1 MKAIS
6 KLAASI
12 AAATLTISTATF
24 AQPPGPAGETF
35 KVVTVAEG
43 LRNPWSMAW
52 LPNGDML
59 VTERGTGSY
68 PGALR
73 IIRDGK
79 LLPEPVAGVP
89 AVRAQG
95 QGGMQEVAV
104 HPNYAQNGYIY
115 LSYAKPRDGTAAT
128 CRGPAPTGQAAGAPP
143 CIEGTTALTRAK
155 LEGNR
160 LVEAKEIFEA
170 KAWNDAP
177 GHFGARIAFDGQG
190 HLFLTVGDKMA
201 GLFPRTPSGAM
212 DPNLEGHPSQRLD
225 NHQGKILRLNDDGT
239 VPQDNPFVGRA
250 GALPEIWSM
259 GHRNPQGLYFDR
271 ATGTLWETE
280 HGPQGGD
287 ELNVIE
293 KGKNYGWPVIGYGA
307 NYTLGT
313 EIHASRNKEGMEQPK
328 AYFVPSIGISG
339 LMMYTG
345 DRFPNWKGN
354 LFTGGMAGNYR
365 QLVRFSLNGN
375 VVIGRESLLPRE
387 YRIRDVRQGPDGF
400 VYIAADNQAPGQPS
414 NIIRLEPAPA
424 AR

>member
-1 MKAIS
+1 
-6 KLAASI
+6 
-12 AAATLTISTATF
+12 
-24 AQPPGPAGETF
+24 
-35 KVVTVAEG
+35 
-43 LRNPWSMAW
+43 
-52 LPNGDML
+52 
-59 VTERGTGSY
+59 
-68 PGALR
+68 LR

-79 LLPEPVAGVP
+79 LLPTEVAGVP

-95 QGGMQEVAV
+95 QGGMQEIAV
-104 HPNYAQNGYIY
+104 HPNFAQNQFVY
-115 LSYAKPRDGTAAT
+115 LSYAKPRNDNK
-128 CRGPAPTGQAAGAPP
+128 
-143 CIEGTTALTRAK
+143 EGTTALTRA
-155 LEGNR
+155 R
-160 LVEAKEIFEA
+160 LVGDKLVDAKEIFEA

-177 GHFGARIAFDGQG
+177 GHFGARIQFDGQG
-190 HLFLTVGDKMA
+190 HLFLSVGDRMA
-201 GLFPRTPSGAM
+201 GLFPRRPDGAM
-212 DPNLEGHPSQRLD
+212 ETANHPAQSLGS
-225 NHQGKILRLNDDGT
+225 HQGKILRLNEDGT

-250 GALPEIWSM
+250 GALPEIWSL

-328 AYFVPSIGISG
+328 AFFVPSIGISG
-339 LMMYTG
+339 LMMYTA

-387 YRIRDVRQGPDGF
+387 YRIRDVRQGPDGWLY
-400 VYIAADNQAPGQPS
+400 VLTDGGDGRIL
-414 NIIRLEPAPA
+414 RLQ
-424 AR
+424 R